1 MVPAAAA
8 GTAATASMDRA
19 SAVETRA
26 LFTGFLLFVGSDRP
40 LRERMPSMLDW
51 RRFLPFFCNSHSPRG
66 LVSNR
71 ALRRGSAAIR
81 VGRPPLLLL
90 APYVRCTRAR
100 HMFTNE

>member
-51 RRFLPFFCNSHSPRG
+51 RRFLPFFAQFPFAARSRFEPSAVSRFGGDPRRSSSFAAVG
-66 LVSNR
+66 SLRSLYSR
-71 ALRRGSAAIR
+71 AT
-81 VGRPPLLLL
+81 
-90 APYVRCTRAR
+90 YV
-100 HMFTNE
+100 H